1 MTTTSSMRVLYTLMA
16 ISAIGVGIYPLI
28 FLTIPEG
35 QGLLST
41 KSAELL
47 ASAYYKFGF
56 YTHIMF
62 GGMALLTGFSQ
73 FFPGLRKKRLH
84 LHRKLGK
91 IYIISVLLSG
101 VSGLGIAFY
110 ATGGLMAIT
119 GFALLAILW
128 LYFTNMAYQTVKKG
142 NISGHQ
148 QWMIRSYAL
157 CLGAVTLRIY
167 LPLSMA
173 LEIDFMV
180 AYPIIAW
187 LAWVPNL
194 IIAELFIVRPLKS
207 KSE

>member
-1 MTTTSSMRVLYTLMA
+1 MNQSLSMRLLYTLMA
-16 ISAIGVGIYPLI
+16 LSAVGVGVYPLI

-47 ASAYYKFGF
+47 GKAYYQFGF

-62 GGMALLTGFSQ
+62 GGIALIAGFSQ
-73 FFPGLRKKRLH
+73 FFPKLRRKQLG
-84 LHRKLGK
+84 LHRSLGK
-91 IYIISVLLSG
+91 VYVIAVMLSG
-101 VSGLGIAFY
+101 ISGLYIAFH
-110 ATGGLMAIT
+110 ATGGWMAII

-128 LYFTNMAYQTVKKG
+128 LFFTIKAYQTIKQK
-142 NISGHQ
+142 NIIAHQ
-148 QWMIRSYAL
+148 KWMIRSYAL
-157 CLGAVTLRIY
+157 CFGAVTLRIY

-173 LEIDFMV
+173 LGIDFMV

-194 IIAELFIVRPLKS
+194 LIAEQFIVRRLKTV
-207 KSE
+207 EA